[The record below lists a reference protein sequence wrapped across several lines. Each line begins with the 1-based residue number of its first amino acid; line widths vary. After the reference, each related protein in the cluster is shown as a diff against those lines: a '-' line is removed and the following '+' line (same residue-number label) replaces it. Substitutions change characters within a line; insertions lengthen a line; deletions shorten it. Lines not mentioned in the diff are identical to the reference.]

1 MFQTS
6 PDCFVIS
13 ETKLYSS
20 SPSVQ
25 FHISN
30 YEVRE
35 RRDWNKNKSGI
46 INMVKIEFICK
57 TLENLEGW
65 TLNLLI
71 LSKSVFVS
79 VW

>member
-1 MFQTS
+1 MFQIS
-6 PDCFVIS
+6 LDCFVIS

-25 FHISN
+25 LHINN

-57 TLENLEGW
+57 TLENLEG
-65 TLNLLI
+65 
-71 LSKSVFVS
+71 
-79 VW
+79 

>member
-6 PDCFVIS
+6 LDCFVIS

-25 FHISN
+25 FHINN

-57 TLENLEGW
+57 TLENLEG
-65 TLNLLI
+65 
-71 LSKSVFVS
+71 
-79 VW
+79 